1 MTKKEYRF
9 RTCLFIIL
17 FLCLG
22 FIPAFVLSY
31 FLLGNGMFGAGRIY
45 GEAMQRRALSLGVTL
60 LSVSPALFSAAKATV
75 MITLSAF
82 TKNAR
87 RILCLYSL
95 YSGAK
100 NGLCAAVVLS
110 FGGAMR
116 AAVFTLICLL
126 SLSAAAWYSVRSS
139 EYSRFDRSDDFRTAI
154 KDRRSKELILNG
166 GICAAVM
173 TLCCFFKYFYFEFV

>member
-1 MTKKEYRF
+1 MTKKEYRL

-31 FLLGNGMFGAGRIY
+31 FFLGKDLFGAERIY
-45 GEAMQRRALSLGVTL
+45 AEAMQRRALSLGVTL
-60 LSVSPALFSAAKATV
+60 ISVSPALFSAAKAGV

-100 NGLCAAVVLS
+100 NGVCAAAVLS
-110 FGGAMR
+110 FGGPMR

-126 SLSAAAWYSVRSS
+126 SLSAAAWYSVRSA
-139 EYSRFDRSDDFRTAI
+139 EYSRFDRSGDFRTAI
-154 KDRRSKELILNG
+154 KDPRSKDLVLNG
-166 GICAAVM
+166 GLCTAVM
-173 TLCCFFKYFYFEFV
+173 TLCCFVKYFYFEFI

>member
-1 MTKKEYRF
+1 MTKKEYRL

-31 FLLGNGMFGAGRIY
+31 FFLGNGLFGAGRIY
-45 GEAMQRRALSLGVTL
+45 GDLMQKRAFSLGVTL

-87 RILCLYSL
+87 RLLCLFSL

-100 NGLCAAVVLS
+100 NGFCAAAVLS

-116 AAVFTLICLL
+116 ASVFTLVCLL

-139 EYSRFDRSDDFRTAI
+139 EYSRFDRPDDLRAAI
-154 KDRRSKELILNG
+154 KDRKSKELVLNG

-173 TLCCFFKYFYFEFV
+173 TLCCFVKYFYFEFI